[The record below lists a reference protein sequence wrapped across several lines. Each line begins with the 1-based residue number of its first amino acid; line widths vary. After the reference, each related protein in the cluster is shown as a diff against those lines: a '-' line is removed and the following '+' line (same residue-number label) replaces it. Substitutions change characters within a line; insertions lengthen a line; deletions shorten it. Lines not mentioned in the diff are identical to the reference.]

1 MEPNFDFFSSIGMI
15 KSLKK
20 IKLLLHPKPGAADDP
35 EKKESLRNDEFT
47 LVYRLSK
54 NHLESQK
61 NLSTFNKDL
70 PYEPGDGHPSQRW

>member
-20 IKLLLHPKPGAADDP
+20 FKLLLHPEPGAADDP

-47 LVYRLSK
+47 LVYRLPYLNIIL
-54 NHLESQK
+54 NHK
-61 NLSTFNKDL
+61 KFV
-70 PYEPGDGHPSQRW
+70 YV